1 MLLQSR
7 VSCDIIF
14 KAIYVLGQDRLIS
27 DLTFIFLGLYFEICV
42 ILLPKTGLPSNAA
55 HGRTVI

>member
-1 MLLQSR
+1 ML
-7 VSCDIIF
+7 DIYIC
-14 KAIYVLGQDRLIS
+14 IYVGQDRLIS

>member
-1 MLLQSR
+1 ML
-7 VSCDIIF
+7 DIYIC
-14 KAIYVLGQDRLIS
+14 IYVGQDRLIS

-55 HGRTVI
+55 HGRTVIWGTGQMTAK